1 MGSPATERVGAAPVN
16 APEQRDLQ
24 FRILGPLEVAGDAGP
39 LPLGGPRQRAV
50 LAFLLVHANEVVP
63 VDALAEG
70 IWEGRPPESATGT
83 IRTYVSHLRKVVDP
97 SASEVAGQV
106 LATRPPGYLLR
117 VAPGQLDSHRFEQLL
132 EEGRRAELDGAP
144 DLALSRL
151 NTALQLW
158 RGPALADFASES
170 FARAEAARLE
180 GGRLTALEERIEA
193 QLALGL
199 HSELVAEL
207 ESLAGAYPLRER
219 LWGQLMLALY
229 RAGRQAEAL
238 GVYQQTRAMLA
249 EEMGI
254 DPSPALRDLQ
264 RAILQQDPRL
274 DWSPPARA
282 RQVAAAGPSSA
293 AADPPGSPVQDPPA
307 ALAQPAAELVFVGR
321 QQEMRTLAGLLE
333 QAVQGQ
339 GGLALVGGQA
349 GIGKTRTAEELA
361 AMARARGL
369 AVLWGRCFEGDGAPP
384 YWPWAEVLRAYVGD
398 HDPDALLDEI
408 GTQAAEIAQF
418 VPELRQRLPERPPA
432 TSIDP
437 EIARFRLFEAVVE
450 FLRHAAQARPTLLV
464 LDDLH
469 WADKP
474 SLVLLQFLTRYL
486 GGSRLLLVGAYRDAE
501 VGRQHPLNDVLAS
514 LSRERVTHRI
524 ALEGLDEPDVARFIE
539 VTTGVPPGPLA
550 TAVHTRTEGNPFFV
564 RELVRLLEVEG
575 RLEASSEELRSPGVP
590 STVREVVG
598 RSRNRLSG
606 TADRLLTEA
615 AVIGRE
621 FDTDL
626 VRWLTRLPDDE
637 LVEALEELLG
647 SGLVAEDERV
657 LGGYR
662 FSHDLVREAVYAELS
677 TIRRTAMHRRIGKAI
692 EERHTAGIDRHLAA
706 LARHFLLG
714 ARDGRDLAK
723 AIEYALR
730 AADQAT
736 AALAYE
742 EAVGH
747 CERALTAL
755 RRARPEDRASEC
767 ALLLR
772 LGDGHW
778 RAGEVAKARDTFLEA
793 AGLARTL
800 GEPELLARAAIGFGG
815 GLFRD
820 WHTTNAA
827 VSERLVELLEEA
839 LSVVGPED
847 SALRV
852 RLLGQLSA
860 ATYNA
865 TSDDRRGA
873 LSNEAVEI
881 ARRMDDPDV
890 LAHAL
895 CSRCLALWSPQHL
908 PERSELAAAVLE
920 LGERLDSWEL
930 RLFSHHHLFVARLEY
945 GEATEAVAQLEAFAG
960 IAETLR
966 QPIYLWQATL
976 FRTLLS
982 LLRGAF
988 QEAEE
993 QAVAALELGQHAQD
1007 PDAHYLFA
1015 TQIGLLRL
1023 EQGRL
1028 AEIEPIVHMFIDQEV
1043 PDPNWLP
1050 VLSFI
1055 ACTLGRM
1062 DEGRREFERLVV
1074 SDGLRSLPRNFVW
1087 LAHVSLLAET
1097 AAMLG
1102 HGEGAAVLHRLLL
1115 PYADRNVLAA
1125 DLHCQGSAARYLGI
1139 LATVMERWDEAE
1151 RWLLKALDR
1160 NRRMG
1165 ASPWV
1170 GHTLADLAAVRLRR
1184 GRPDDVA
1191 AAGRLLD
1198 DASAIARALEMPRL
1212 LERLQA
1218 VARGQVAVSGARRR

>member
-1 MGSPATERVGAAPVN
+1 VN
-16 APEQRDLQ
+16 AAERLDLQ

-39 LPLGGPRQRAV
+39 LALGGPRQRAV
-50 LAFLLVHANEVVP
+50 LACLLVHANQVVP
-63 VDALAEG
+63 IDALAEG
-70 IWEGRPPESATGT
+70 VWEGRPPQSATGT
-83 IRTYVSHLRKVVDP
+83 IRTYVSHLRKLVDP
-97 SASEVAGQV
+97 SASEAAGQV
-106 LATRPPGYLLR
+106 LLTRPPGYMLR

-132 EEGRRAELDGAP
+132 EQGRRAQLDGTP

-151 NTALQLW
+151 SAALQLW

-180 GGRLTALEERIEA
+180 GCRLTAIEERIEA
-193 QLALGL
+193 RLALGL

-254 DPSPALRDLQ
+254 DPGPALRDLQ
-264 RAILQQDPRL
+264 RAVLQQDPRL
-274 DWSPPARA
+274 DWSPAGST
-282 RQVAAAGPSSA
+282 RQVAAAGSPSA
-293 AADPPGSPVQDPPA
+293 APDPLASPADPPA
-307 ALAQPAAELVFVGR
+307 AAAQPAAELVFVGR
-321 QQEMRTLAGLLE
+321 EQEMRRLGELLG
-333 QAVQGQ
+333 QAVHGQ
-339 GGLALVGGQA
+339 GGLVLVGGQA

-361 AMARARGL
+361 DMARAQGL
-369 AVLWGRCFEGDGAPP
+369 TVLWGRCHEGGGAPP

-398 HDPDALLDEI
+398 HDPDALLAEI
-408 GTQAAEIAQF
+408 GAQAGEIAQF
-418 VPELRQRLPERPPA
+418 VPELRQRLPERPA
-432 TSIDP
+432 TIDP

-450 FLRHAAQARPTLLV
+450 LLRHAAQAQPTMLV

-486 GGSRLLLVGAYRDAE
+486 GGSRLLVVGAYRDLE

-514 LSRERVTHRI
+514 LSRERVTHRV
-524 ALEGLDEPDVARFIE
+524 ALQGLDEGDVARFIE

-550 TAVHTRTEGNPFFV
+550 AAVHTRTEGNPFFV

-575 RLEASSEELRSPGVP
+575 RLEASQEELGSPGVP
-590 STVREVVG
+590 LTVREVVG
-598 RSRNRLSG
+598 RSRNRLSV

-621 FDTDL
+621 FDADL
-626 VRWLTRLPDDE
+626 VAWLTRLPDDE
-637 LVEALEELLG
+637 FVEALEELLD
-647 SGLVAEDERV
+647 SGMVAEDGRV
-657 LGGYR
+657 LGSYR

-677 TIRRTAMHRRIGKAI
+677 EIRRTAMHRRIGDAI
-692 EERHTAGIDRHLAA
+692 EELHASGIERHLAA

-723 AIEYALR
+723 AIEYAVR

-747 CERALTAL
+747 CERALGAL

-778 RAGEVAKARDTFLEA
+778 RAGEVARARDTFLGA
-793 AGLARTL
+793 AGLARIL
-800 GEPELLARAAIGFGG
+800 GEPELLARAVLGFGG

-820 WHTTNAA
+820 WHTSNPS
-827 VSERLVELLEEA
+827 VSQQLVELLEEA
-839 LSVVGPED
+839 LSVIGPED
-847 SALRV
+847 SSLRG

-860 ATYNA
+860 SLYNA
-865 TSDDRRGA
+865 TTDDRRDA

-881 ARRMDDPDV
+881 ARRMDDPDA

-895 CSRCLALWSPQHL
+895 CSRCLALWSSQHL
-908 PERSELAAAVLE
+908 HERWDLAAAVLE
-920 LGERLDSWEL
+920 LGDQLDSWEL
-930 RLFSHHHLFVARLEY
+930 RLFGHHHLFVARLEL
-945 GEATEAVAQLEAFAG
+945 GEVAQAAAQLEAFER

-966 QPIYLWQATL
+966 QPIYLWQAKL
-976 FRTLLS
+976 FRTLQS

-988 QEAEE
+988 QEAEQ
-993 QAVAALELGQHAQD
+993 QALAALELGQRAQD
-1007 PDAHYLFA
+1007 PDAVALFA

-1028 AEIEPIVHMFIDQEV
+1028 AEVEPFVHMFIDQEV

-1050 VLSFI
+1050 IRAFL
-1055 ACTLGRM
+1055 ACALGRM
-1062 DEGRREFERLVV
+1062 DEGRREFERMVV
-1074 SDGLRSLPRNFVW
+1074 EDGLRSQPPNFVW
-1087 LAHVSLLAET
+1087 LAHLTLLTEA

-1102 HGEGAAVLHRLLL
+1102 HGQGAAVLYRLML

-1139 LATVMERWDEAE
+1139 LATVMEQLDEAE
-1151 RWLLKALDR
+1151 RWLHQALAM

-1170 GHTLADLAAVRLRR
+1170 GHTLADLAVLHLKR

-1191 AAGRLLD
+1191 AAGRYLD

-1212 LERLQA
+1212 TERLEA
-1218 VARGQVAVSGARRR
+1218 VARGQAAVSGVRRR

>member
-1 MGSPATERVGAAPVN
+1 VNTPERV
-16 APEQRDLQ
+16 DLQ
-24 FRILGPLEVAGDAGP
+24 FRILGPLEVAGGAGP
-39 LPLGGPRQRAV
+39 LSLGGPRQRAV
-50 LAFLLVHANEVVP
+50 LACLLVHANEVVP
-63 VDALAEG
+63 IDALAEG
-70 IWEGRPPESATGT
+70 VWEGRPPESATGT
-83 IRTYVSHLRKVVDP
+83 IRTYVSHLRKAVDP
-97 SASEVAGQV
+97 SASEAAGQV
-106 LATRPPGYLLR
+106 LLTRPPGYMLR
-117 VAPGQLDSHRFEQLL
+117 VAPGQLDSDRFERLL
-132 EEGRRAELDGAP
+132 EEGRRAQLDGTP

-151 NTALQLW
+151 NEALRLW

-180 GGRLTALEERIEA
+180 GCRLTAIEERLEA

-207 ESLAGAYPLRER
+207 EHLAAAHPLRER

-264 RAILQQDPRL
+264 RAVLQQDPRL
-274 DWSPPARA
+274 DWYPPAST
-282 RQVAAAGPSSA
+282 RQVAASGGPA
-293 AADPPGSPVQDPPA
+293 TAPPDPPGPPPA
-307 ALAQPAAELVFVGR
+307 PVLRPAAELVFVGR
-321 QQEMRTLAGLLE
+321 EEEMRTLGELLE
-333 QAVQGQ
+333 QALQGH
-339 GGLALVGGQA
+339 GGLVLLAGQA

-361 AMARARGL
+361 ARAQLRGL
-369 AVLWGRCFEGDGAPP
+369 AVLWGRCHEGAGAPP
-384 YWPWAEVLRAYVGD
+384 YWPWAEVLRAHVGG
-398 HDPDALLDEI
+398 HDPDALLAEFAS
-408 GTQAAEIAQF
+408 QAGEIAQF
-418 VPELRQRLPERPPA
+418 VPELRHRLPERPA
-432 TSIDP
+432 TTAIDP

-450 FLRHAAQARPTLLV
+450 LLQHAAQTQPTMLV

-486 GGSRLLLVGAYRDAE
+486 PGSRLLVVGAYRDLE

-514 LSRERVTHRI
+514 LSRERVAHRVS
-524 ALEGLDEPDVARFIE
+524 LQGLAEADVAQFIE
-539 VTTGVPPGPLA
+539 AATGVPPGPLA
-550 TAVHTRTEGNPFFV
+550 AAVHDKTEGNPFFV

-575 RLEASSEELRSPGVP
+575 RLEASQEELRSSGVP
-590 STVREVVG
+590 STVREVVR
-598 RSRNRLSG
+598 RSRNRLSDR
-606 TADRLLTEA
+606 ADQVLTEA

-621 FDTDL
+621 FDADL
-626 VRWLTRLPDDE
+626 VSWLTRLPDDD
-637 LVEALEELLG
+637 LVEALEELSG

-677 TIRRTAMHRRIGKAI
+677 TIRRAAMHRRIGDAI
-692 EERHTAGIDRHLAA
+692 EELYASGLERHLAA

-714 ARDGRDLAK
+714 VRDARDLPR
-723 AIEYALR
+723 AIEYAVR

-747 CERALTAL
+747 CERALRAL
-755 RRARPEDRASEC
+755 RRARPDDRATEC

-778 RAGEVAKARDTFLEA
+778 RAGEVARARDTFLA
-793 AGLARTL
+793 AAILARFL
-800 GEPELLARAAIGFGG
+800 GQPELLARAAIGFGG

-820 WHTTNAA
+820 WHTTNAS
-827 VSERLVELLEEA
+827 VSQQLVELLEEA
-839 LSVVGPED
+839 LSGIDPED

-860 ATYNA
+860 ALYNA
-865 TSDDRRGA
+865 TSDDRRDA
-873 LSNEAVEI
+873 LSSEAVEI
-881 ARRMDDPDV
+881 ARRMDDPDA

-895 CSRCLALWSPQHL
+895 CSRCLALWSTHHVH
-908 PERSELAAAVLE
+908 ERLELAAAVLE
-920 LGERLDSWEL
+920 RGERLNSWAL
-930 RLFSHHHLFVARLEY
+930 RLFGHHHLFVARLEL
-945 GEATEAVAQLEAFAG
+945 GQVTEALSQLEAFERVAQK
-960 IAETLR
+960 LR

-976 FRTLLS
+976 FRTLQS

-988 QEAEE
+988 QQAEE
-993 QAVAALELGQHAQD
+993 QAVAALELGQRAQD
-1007 PDAHYLFA
+1007 PDALKLFA
-1015 TQIGLLRL
+1015 TQIGLVRL

-1028 AEIEPIVHMFIDQEV
+1028 AEIEPFVHMFLDQED

-1050 VLSFI
+1050 VRGFI
-1055 ACTLGRM
+1055 ACVLGRTA
-1062 DEGRREFERLVV
+1062 EGRREFERIVV
-1074 SDGLRSLPRNFVW
+1074 EDGLRSLPRNFVW
-1087 LAHVSLLAET
+1087 LAHLTLLAET
-1097 AAMLG
+1097 AAMLD
-1102 HGEGAAVLHRLLL
+1102 HGEGAAILYRLML

-1139 LATVMERWDEAE
+1139 LATVMGRLDEAE
-1151 RWLLKALDR
+1151 RWLLQALAM
-1160 NRRMG
+1160 NRRIG

-1170 GHTLADLAAVRLRR
+1170 GHTLADLAAVLVKR
-1184 GRPDDVA
+1184 GRAGDLA
-1191 AAGRLLD
+1191 AAGRHLE

-1212 LERLQA
+1212 IERLAA
-1218 VARGQVAVSGARRR
+1218 VARGQAAVSGARRQ